1 MPNGLGPGPPML
13 PDAEMKFSKAL
24 NLGEEEGWSPF
35 LVLAHPKVG
44 LMNYT
49 IPRYLPKRVQMTLGT
64 LPINDSLDNTGK
76 PNLIGFLSRF
86 VNIDE

>member
-1 MPNGLGPGPPML
+1 
-13 PDAEMKFSKAL
+13 
-24 NLGEEEGWSPF
+24 
-35 LVLAHPKVG
+35 
-44 LMNYT
+44 
-49 IPRYLPKRVQMTLGT
+49 MTLGT